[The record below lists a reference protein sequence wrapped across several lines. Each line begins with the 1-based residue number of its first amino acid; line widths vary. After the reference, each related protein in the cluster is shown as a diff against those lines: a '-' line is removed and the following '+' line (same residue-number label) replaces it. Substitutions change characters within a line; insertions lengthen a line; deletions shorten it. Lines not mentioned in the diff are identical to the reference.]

1 MLWCPCLTRYA
12 FTLLL
17 ITLFTLAIPP
27 IYLVGEME
35 YYGSAIQGIG
45 LDKDLLRKF
54 FESQYVVE
62 AGLLRA
68 ATHVYPENIM
78 IYIANDN
85 VLAARAL
92 AVLGSPLASKVLT
105 KLNNEYGG
113 GWNGKIDILL
123 GRDIPDKFYKPENEI
138 VGEVDGY
145 IIVYEKMNTSVIIN
159 NWYGYADLLVYR
171 ALDYLLHG
179 LRPRAEQSF
188 LNLTKMWDGYGFNDT
203 AYNGEYQVYKCALF
217 IYLYK
222 ALDAAGSRVVH
233 GYIDIYNECIEII
246 RMAQDPVTGGIF
258 TSYEEANGEIRVLK
272 DEAHDVNV
280 ETTSIVVLAL
290 YSKYPEMIG
299 RTTYL
304 NTGRSGVPAFVGVY
318 FYPWYSISQNRH
330 WINFTDKPIIG
341 LYDSYNETVI
351 RWQLKLIKDA
361 GIDFIIFS
369 WWGPS
374 DFTDYTIKTI
384 IRYLREYGLEFI
396 ILIEPYIN
404 YTDPGPYDESFWEYT
419 LNYLRDNYIEL
430 HRDLYFCLNGK
441 PLILA
446 FNPIGMTYNPS
457 NDYQEY
463 MIRIVG
469 NDIDNARYQDW
480 DLWPDYDKDLSGLL
494 RIRRDGY
501 VAIAPRFD
509 DKHFRSNDSSRYDPY
524 LDKEWYKKQWEY
536 ILANRGKIKVIA
548 IYSWNEYHERS
559 MIEPHID
566 ATANTSPYYLYNL
579 TKQYIEKLKKQH
591 QRQNNQTTT
600 KEETN
605 TIPEIEPTPTIE
617 PANTL
622 RTTEPPIKIPGI
634 IMIALIIL
642 VASITII
649 FILLHIQTSHNLKHQ
664 YNEVD

>member
-1 MLWCPCLTRYA
+1 M
-12 FTLLL
+12 
-17 ITLFTLAIPP
+17 LAILPG
-27 IYLVGEME
+27 YLAEEIE
-35 YYGSAIQGIG
+35 YHGSIIQDLG
-45 LDKDLLRKF
+45 LNKELLRRF
-54 FESQYVVE
+54 LESQYVVE

-68 ATHVYPENIM
+68 ATYVYPENIT

-92 AVLGSPLASKVLT
+92 AVLGSPLASKVLA
-105 KLNNEYGG
+105 KLNNDYSG
-113 GWNGKIDILL
+113 GWNNKTDILL
-123 GRDIPDKFYKPENEI
+123 GNDIPDTFYTSYTEVI
-138 VGEVDGY
+138 GEANRYV
-145 IIVYEKMNTSVIIN
+145 VAYEKLNYSNPMND
-159 NWYGYADLLVYR
+159 WYEYADLLVYH
-171 ALDYLLHG
+171 ALDKLLE
-179 LRPRAEQSF
+179 RDMSVAEKAF
-188 LNLTKMWDGYGFNDT
+188 LNLTEDWDGYGFRDKAFNGTYDT
-203 AYNGEYQVYKCALF
+203 YKCALF

-222 ALDAAGSRVVH
+222 ALDAAGSKTIH
-233 GYIDIYNECIEII
+233 NYTAIYKKCLEII
-246 RMAQDPVTGGIF
+246 RIAQDPITGGIL
-258 TSYEEANGEIRVLK
+258 TSYVEADGEIRVLK

-304 NTGRSGVPAFVGVY
+304 NTGRSGASAFVGVY
-318 FYPWYSISQNRH
+318 FYPWYSVSQDRH
-330 WINFTDKPIIG
+330 WINVIDKPIIG
-341 LYDSYNETVI
+341 FYDSYNESVI

-361 GIDFIIFS
+361 NIDFIIFS
-369 WWGPS
+369 WWGPN
-374 DFTDYTIKTI
+374 DFTDNTIKTI
-384 IRYLREYGLEFI
+384 TRYLREYDLEFI

-404 YTDPGPYDESFWEYT
+404 YTDPGPYNKSFWEYT

-430 HRDLYFCLNGK
+430 HRDIYFCLNGK

-469 NDIDNARYQDW
+469 NDIDNAGYQDW
-480 DLWPDYDKDLSGLL
+480 DLWPDYDKDLSGCL

-509 DKHFRSNDSSRYDPY
+509 DKHFRSNGLPRYDPY

-536 ILANRGKIKVIA
+536 ILANRDKINFIT

-579 TKQYIEKLKKQH
+579 TKQYIEKLKKQY
-591 QRQNNQTTT
+591 QRPNNQTTT
-600 KEETN
+600 KEEIN
-605 TIPEIEPTPTIE
+605 TIPEIGSTPTIE

-622 RTTEPPIKIPGI
+622 RTAETPVKIHGTI
-634 IMIALIIL
+634 IIVLII
-642 VASITII
+642 VSFITIMS
-649 FILLHIQTSHNLKHQ
+649 ILLYIHKQASHNLKYQ
-664 YNEVD
+664 